1 MIDGQLT
8 GLDNQTGCFVGANER
23 DLELHLPDYTGEK

>member
-8 GLDNQTGCFVGANER
+8 GLDSQTECFVNAIER
-23 DLELHLPDYTGEK
+23 DLELHLPDYTDM